1 MKDTLLTEEIIKK
14 VETIIKMN
22 KNTSTKNTLPDKAY
36 EVLKTIYPLSSKR
49 KKTDI
54 KVNKDSNYHFIISKS
69 INELYSHYGYNSSEI
84 RTSTWA
90 ENVLNTKTYIKL
102 AEFIPT
108 KFKKELFL
116 KIHQCLEGIENN
128 TYFNHVITKEF
139 KDKVYYEYD
148 REVQVIKFKG
158 INYNGSYL
166 NIISEEDKT
175 HIPFNYNVSLIELAN
190 KYFKEI
196 VEIIDEWNCEKEK
209 ITKED
214 NIKLENA
221 REIVKPLM
229 VMNKIKEM

>member
-22 KNTSTKNTLPDKAY
+22 KDTSTQNTLPDKAY

-69 INELYSHYGYNSSEI
+69 INELYSHYEYNSSEI

-148 REVQVIKFKG
+148 REVQR
-158 INYNGSYL
+158 N
-166 NIISEEDKT
+166 
-175 HIPFNYNVSLIELAN
+175 
-190 KYFKEI
+190 
-196 VEIIDEWNCEKEK
+196 
-209 ITKED
+209 
-214 NIKLENA
+214 
-221 REIVKPLM
+221 
-229 VMNKIKEM
+229 